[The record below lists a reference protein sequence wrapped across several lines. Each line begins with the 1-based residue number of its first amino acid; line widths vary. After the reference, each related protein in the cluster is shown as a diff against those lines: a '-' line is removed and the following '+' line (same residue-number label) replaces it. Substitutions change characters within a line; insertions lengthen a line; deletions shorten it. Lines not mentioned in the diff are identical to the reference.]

1 MIDRPMTHHA
11 EPTMKFFA
19 ASLSTETNTF
29 AAAPTGRGSF
39 EEYGIYRG
47 DGSRLAPEGC
57 GALLRCL
64 RDAAQAHGHTVVE
77 SVAAQAQPS
86 GRTVRAVYEDLRD
99 QILDDLRAALPVD
112 AVQLFLHGA
121 MVADGCDDCE
131 GDLLARVRAIVGSAV
146 PIGAELDLHCH
157 FTELMRTSADV
168 IVAFKEYPH
177 TDLVPRALELYR
189 ILVDT
194 AQGRVRPSTAVF
206 DCRMVGIWHTTAEPM
221 AGFVKRLQSFEGQG
235 GVLSVS
241 LGHGFPWGDVV
252 DNGARL
258 WVVTDNDLPAAQR
271 LAEKLGREFFALREA
286 TRSMPLGVDA
296 ALDEALV
303 LAGGPD
309 ERRGPVVLADVA
321 DNAGGGA
328 PSDSTFILRRV
339 LDRGLGP
346 AALGPYWDL
355 GAVHICRDAGVGAV
369 IDLRV
374 GGKCGPVSGWPVDVR
389 VTVRAIAAHHSQD
402 VFGMRW
408 PLGAS
413 VWVETDSGISLLLC
427 SVRSQ
432 AYGTDAFTGLGITL
446 HDQELVVVKSTQHFH
461 AQFAP
466 LARAVLYVDT
476 PGAITQD
483 FANIPYQ
490 VRSLNYWP
498 RVSDP
503 WAAEPAP

>member
-1 MIDRPMTHHA
+1 
-11 EPTMKFFA
+11 MKFFA

-47 DGSRLAPEGC
+47 DASVKAPEGG

-64 RDAAQAHGHTVVE
+64 RDAAEADGHTLVE
-77 SVAAQAQPS
+77 SVAAFAQPS

-99 QILDDLRAALPVD
+99 QILEDLRAAMPVD
-112 AVQLFLHGA
+112 VVQLFLHGA
-121 MVADGCDDCE
+121 MVAEGYDDCE
-131 GDLLARVRAIVGSAV
+131 GDLLSRVRAIVGPEV
-146 PIGAELDLHCH
+146 PVGAELDLHCH
-157 FTELMRTSADV
+157 FTELMRSSADA
-168 IVAFKEYPH
+168 IVGFKEYPH

-194 AQGRVRPSTAVF
+194 AQGRVRPTMAVF
-206 DCRMVGIWHTTAEPM
+206 DCRMVGIWHTTKEPM
-221 AGFVKRLQSFEGQG
+221 ASFVKRMQSFEGQG

-241 LGHGFPWGDVV
+241 LGHGFPWGDVA

-258 WVVTDNDLPAAQR
+258 WVVTDNDQQAAQK
-271 LAEKLGREFFALREA
+271 LADQLGREFYDLREA
-286 TRSMPLGVDA
+286 TRSHPLGVDA
-296 ALDEALV
+296 ALDQAL
-303 LAGGPD
+303 AIEG
-309 ERRGPVVLADVA
+309 GPVVLADIA

-328 PSDSTFILRRV
+328 PADSTFILQRV
-339 LDRGLGP
+339 VDRGIGNAVLGP
-346 AALGPYWDL
+346 FWDL
-355 GAVHICRDAGVGAV
+355 GAVQICRDAGVGAV

-374 GGKCGPVSGWPVDVR
+374 GGKCGPVSGWPVDLR
-389 VTVRAIAAHHSQD
+389 VTVRNIAMDHSQD

-408 PLGAS
+408 PLGPS
-413 VWVETDSGISLLLC
+413 VWVETAEGVSLLLT

-432 AYGTDAFTGLGITL
+432 AYGTDTFTGLGVTL
-446 HDQELVVVKSTQHFH
+446 HDKKLVVVKSTQHFY
-461 AQFAP
+461 AKFAP
-466 LARAVLYVDT
+466 LAKAVFYVDT

-483 FANIPYQ
+483 FAHIAFK

-503 WAAEPAP
+503 WATEA

>member
-1 MIDRPMTHHA
+1 
-11 EPTMKFFA
+11 MKFFA

-47 DGSRLAPEGC
+47 DASIKAPEGG

-64 RDAAQAHGHTVVE
+64 RDAAEADGHTLVE
-77 SVAAQAQPS
+77 SVAAFAQPS

-112 AVQLFLHGA
+112 VVQLFLHGA
-121 MVADGCDDCE
+121 MVAEGCDDCE
-131 GDLLARVRAIVGSAV
+131 GDLLFRVRAIVGPQV

-157 FTELMRTSADV
+157 FTELMRTSADA
-168 IVAFKEYPH
+168 IVGFKEYPH

-194 AQGRVRPSTAVF
+194 ALGRVRPTTAVF
-206 DCRMVGIWHTTAEPM
+206 DCRMVGIWHTTKEPM
-221 AGFVKRLQSFEGQG
+221 ASFVKRMQSFEGQA

-241 LGHGFPWGDVV
+241 LGHGFPWGDVA

-258 WVVTDNDLPAAQR
+258 WVVTDNDLPAAQG
-271 LAEKLGREFFALREA
+271 LANQLGREFYDLREA
-286 TRSMPLGVDA
+286 TRSHPLGVDA
-296 ALDEALV
+296 ALDQALAI
-303 LAGGPD
+303 AGGPI
-309 ERRGPVVLADVA
+309 VLADIA

-328 PSDSTFILRRV
+328 PADSTFILQRV
-339 LDRGLGP
+339 LERGIGN
-346 AALGPYWDL
+346 AVLGPYWDL

-374 GGKCGPVSGWPVDVR
+374 GGKCGPVSGWPVDLR
-389 VTVRAIAAHHSQD
+389 VTVRAIVADHAQD

-408 PLGAS
+408 PLGPS
-413 VWVETDSGISLLLC
+413 VWVETANGVSLLLT

-432 AYGTDAFTGLGITL
+432 AYGTDTFTGLGITL
-446 HDQELVVVKSTQHFH
+446 HDKKLVVVKSTQHFH
-461 AQFAP
+461 AKFAP
-466 LARAVLYVDT
+466 LAKAVFYVDT

-483 FANIPYQ
+483 FANIAFM

-503 WAAEPAP
+503 WASQG

>member
-1 MIDRPMTHHA
+1 
-11 EPTMKFFA
+11 MKFFA

-47 DGSRLAPEGC
+47 DASIKAPEGG

-64 RDAAQAHGHTVVE
+64 RDAAEADGHTLVE
-77 SVAAQAQPS
+77 SVAAFAQPS

-121 MVADGCDDCE
+121 MVADGYDDCE
-131 GDLLARVRAIVGSAV
+131 GDLLARVRAIVGPRV

-157 FTELMRTSADV
+157 FTELMRASADA
-168 IVAFKEYPH
+168 IVGFKEYPH

-194 AQGRVRPSTAVF
+194 AQGRVRPTTAVF
-206 DCRMVGIWHTTAEPM
+206 DCRMVGIWHTTKEPM
-221 AGFVKRLQSFEGQG
+221 ASFVKRMQSFEGQG

-241 LGHGFPWGDVV
+241 LGHGFPWGDVA

-271 LAEKLGREFFALREA
+271 LADQLGREFYDMREA
-286 TRSMPLGVDA
+286 TRSHPLGVDA
-296 ALDEALV
+296 ALDQAL
-303 LAGGPD
+303 AIEG
-309 ERRGPVVLADVA
+309 GPVVLADIA

-328 PSDSTFILRRV
+328 PADSTFILQRV
-339 LDRGLGP
+339 LERGIGNAVLGP
-346 AALGPYWDL
+346 FWDP
-355 GAVHICRDAGVGAV
+355 GAVQICRDAGVGAV

-374 GGKCGPVSGWPVDVR
+374 GGKCGPVSGWPVDLR
-389 VTVRAIAAHHSQD
+389 VTVRAIVADHSQD

-408 PLGAS
+408 PLGPS
-413 VWVETDSGISLLLC
+413 VWVETASGVSLLLC

-432 AYGTDAFTGLGITL
+432 AYGTDTFTGLGITL
-446 HDQELVVVKSTQHFH
+446 DDKKLVVVKSTQHFH
-461 AQFAP
+461 AKFAP
-466 LARAVLYVDT
+466 LAKAVLYVDT

-483 FANIPYQ
+483 FANIAYK

-503 WAAEPAP
+503 WASPP